1 MFLKD
6 TVVAR
11 TVELDKYRWHGFRD
25 FGRASRPWL
34 HRARCRDSWRSLRP
48 TKVAGLH
55 DANVK
60 SLWNLL
66 TRENAARIRKEDH
79 GRDHSTKKFR
89 PRRWIGDGDEDQWV
103 KLVVVKREN
112 GDESSGSLCP
122 AFGAVKRAGND
133 VNFGHIHFD
142 LLKIDLYGMNGTK
155 LVDFFLFRVNIYCI
169 FRWW

>member
-1 MFLKD
+1 MFFGRYSRGENSRVGQVL
-6 TVVAR
+6 VA
-11 TVELDKYRWHGFRD
+11 WSRD

-34 HRARCRDSWRSLRP
+34 RRARRRDSWRSLRP

-55 DANVK
+55 DANAK

-66 TRENAARIRKEDH
+66 TRENAARIRKEDR
-79 GRDHSTKKFR
+79 GRDRSAKKFR

-103 KLVVVKREN
+103 KLVAVEREN

-155 LVDFFLFRVNIYCI
+155 LVGFFV
-169 FRWW
+169 